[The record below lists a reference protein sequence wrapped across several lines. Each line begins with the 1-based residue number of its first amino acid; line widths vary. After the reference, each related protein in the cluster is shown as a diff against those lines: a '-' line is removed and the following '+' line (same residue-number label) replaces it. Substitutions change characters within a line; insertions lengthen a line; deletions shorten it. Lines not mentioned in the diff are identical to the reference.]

1 MAKTLSKGANEEIAF
16 LRKRIA
22 RAFGNG
28 NIDKVRFDSLI
39 GRLEGL
45 RAEIEELG
53 SEDAKTTSP

>member
-16 LRKRIA
+16 LRRRIA

-28 NIDKVRFDSLI
+28 DIDKIRFDSLI

-45 RAEIEELG
+45 RKEIEELG
-53 SEDAKTTSP
+53 SESAETTNP